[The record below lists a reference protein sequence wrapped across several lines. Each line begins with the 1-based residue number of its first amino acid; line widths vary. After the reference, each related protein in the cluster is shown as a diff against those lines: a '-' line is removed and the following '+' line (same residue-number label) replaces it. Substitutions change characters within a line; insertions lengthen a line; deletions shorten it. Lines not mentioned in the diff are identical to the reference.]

1 MQRQKTSS
9 AVRWLAYAA
18 LGIAA
23 VPMGLAWR
31 AEQARNA
38 SQEPIPPAMSA
49 AELAEWVRPNE
60 IAVQLKKGTD
70 SSVLGMV
77 SSKVGLPL
85 VWNSSLGAQSGIARI
100 SVPFGQSADTILA
113 KLASDPNIEAAD
125 VVHIYRTPVIE
136 DSEPASDAGTAA
148 DDSGKWKPN
157 DPRYGEQWNFRM
169 INAEGAWEHTRG
181 KGVVVAVIDT
191 GVAYADTK
199 KGKIARDF
207 KNTKFVK
214 GYDFVNKDD
223 LPNDDQGHGTHVAG
237 TIAESTDNNEGVAGL
252 AFETTIMPLKVLSA
266 SGSGTSTDIAEAIR
280 WAADNGA
287 NIINMS
293 LGSSFPDKLMRS
305 ACEYAKK
312 KGVTIVCAAGNSGKE
327 GVGYPAAYKD
337 CIAVSSV
344 GPNGELSFYS
354 SWGKEV
360 AIAAPGGDKKQDPN
374 NGGILQNTV
383 FPGSDGRLVDDYYQ
397 FQGTSMASPHAAAVA
412 ALVASKGV
420 KDPDDVKAVL
430 QKSAKPKEPSNKY
443 GAGVIDAEAAV
454 KLAGKIHG
462 DGVARFW
469 LVAGLFA
476 GCYGIGQLR
485 RKSGRPAVYPF
496 WSTAALS
503 FGLLF
508 PDWLTGYLGMTS
520 HFNIIGHS
528 ILIPGA
534 LLVLGAKGAT
544 ERRLLGW
551 MAAGLTLH
559 LGWEFLR
566 GTSPFGVEFGF
577 WQMLPWTLSNS
588 LIGASMLL
596 SGLTAKRE

>member
-9 AVRWLAYAA
+9 AARWLAYAA

-23 VPMGLAWR
+23 VPMVFAWR

-38 SQEPIPPAMSA
+38 VVETVPTGMSA
-49 AELAEWVRPNE
+49 AEMAEWVRPNE
-60 IAVQLKKGTD
+60 IAVQFKPGTD
-70 SSVLGMV
+70 SNAIGAM
-77 SSKVGLPL
+77 SSKMGVPL
-85 VWNSSLGAQSGIARI
+85 MWNSSLGAESGIARI
-100 SVPFGQSADTILA
+100 SVPLGQSPDGILA
-113 KLASDPNIEAAD
+113 KLNSDPNVEAAD
-125 VVHIYRTPVIE
+125 VVHIYRAPVIE
-136 DSEPASDAGTAA
+136 DETPAETGSNAA
-148 DDSGKWKPN
+148 EDTGKWKPN
-157 DPRYGEQWNFRM
+157 DPRYSEQWNFRM
-169 INAEGAWEHTRG
+169 VNAEGAWEHTRG
-181 KGVVVAVIDT
+181 KGIVVAVIDT

-207 KNTKFVK
+207 KNTQFVK

-223 LPNDDQGHGTHVAG
+223 LPNDDHGHGTHVAG

-252 AFETTIMPLKVLSA
+252 AFEAKIMPLKVLSA
-266 SGSGTSTDIAEAIR
+266 YGGGTSSDIAEAIR
-280 WAADNGA
+280 WAADHGA
-287 NIINMS
+287 NVINMS

-327 GVGYPAAYKD
+327 GVGYPAAYAD
-337 CIAVSSV
+337 CIAVSAV
-344 GPNGELSFYS
+344 GPTGELSFYS

-360 AIAAPGGDKKQDPN
+360 AIAAPGGDRKQDTD

-383 FPGSDGRLVDDYYQ
+383 FAGSDGKLVDDYYQ

-412 ALVASKGV
+412 AMIEAKGV

-430 QKSAKPKEPSNKY
+430 QKSAKSKGPANKY
-443 GAGVIDAEAAV
+443 GAGVLDAEAAV

-469 LVAGLFA
+469 LVMGLFA

-485 RKSGRPAVYPF
+485 RKNGRPAVYPF
-496 WSTAALS
+496 WSTTALS

-508 PDWLTGYLGMTS
+508 PDWLTGCLGMTS

-528 ILIPGA
+528 ILIPGV
-534 LLVLGAKGAT
+534 LLVMGAKGNV

-551 MAAGLTLH
+551 MAGGLTLH

-566 GTSPFGVEFGF
+566 GTSPFGMDFGF

-588 LIGASMLL
+588 LIGMSMLL